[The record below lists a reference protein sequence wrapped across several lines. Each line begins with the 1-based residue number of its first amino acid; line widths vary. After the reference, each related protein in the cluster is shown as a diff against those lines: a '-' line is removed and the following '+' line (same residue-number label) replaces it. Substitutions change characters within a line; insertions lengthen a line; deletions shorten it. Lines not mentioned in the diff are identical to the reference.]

1 MTDKNR
7 IIVNIMSKDYTLKSD
22 DSVEH
27 MENVSEFVKQKIA
40 DIKSNN
46 RRLNSITLAVLS
58 ALNITDEYFKI
69 LEYNKELEKRVE
81 NPEYEL
87 RVIKDRLNHITKEF
101 DEKNRA
107 YNKIIN
113 EFNSFFENSAIY
125 ENGIDELRDN
135 VNNLKKD
142 IILKEDEIKLSDEKI
157 KDLKYKI
164 SEKDKIINESKKEL
178 DDFINEFDERHSN

>member
-1 MTDKNR
+1 MTDKNK

-22 DSVEH
+22 DSIEH
-27 MENVSEFVKQKIA
+27 MNNVSEFVKKKIS

-87 RVIKDRLNHITKEF
+87 RVIKDKLTHITKEF

-113 EFNSFFENSAIY
+113 EFNSLFENSAVY
-125 ENGIDELRDN
+125 ENGLNELRDS
-135 VNNLKKD
+135 VNDLKRD
-142 IILKEDEIKLSDEKI
+142 IKYKEEEIKVSDKKI
-157 KDLKYKI
+157 KELKYKI
-164 SEKDKIINESKKEL
+164 DKKEEIINESKQEL
-178 DDFINEFDERHSN
+178 EEFISEFDERHSN

>member
-1 MTDKNR
+1 MVDKNK

-27 MENVSEFVKQKIA
+27 MKNVSEFVKKKIA

-46 RRLNSITLAVLS
+46 RRLNSVTLAVLG
-58 ALNITDEYFKI
+58 ALNIADEYFKI
-69 LEYNKELEKRVE
+69 LDYNKELEKRVE

-87 RVIKDRLNHITKEF
+87 RVIKDKLNHITKEF

-113 EFNSFFENSAIY
+113 EFNSLFENSAVY
-125 ENGIDELRDN
+125 ENGLNELRDN
-135 VNNLKKD
+135 VNDLKK
-142 IILKEDEIKLSDEKI
+142 EIKLKEEEIKVSDEKI
-157 KDLKYKI
+157 KDLKEKI
-164 SEKDKIINESKKEL
+164 DTKDKIINESKQEL
-178 DDFINEFDERHSN
+178 DEFINEFDERHSN